1 MEIFTLKLSYCLIII
16 IFALFLRNDI
26 NKSIARVISDFSYKQ
41 DMAWTFPN
49 HTDDL
54 LERAKKQRDIIADT
68 QERNMKKVSILTKV
82 KSFLTFLV
90 VYKVLITFAIF
101 TNTLNDYMFFIL
113 FVAEI
118 ILCII
123 VYLVTKVLKI
133 SK

>member
-123 VYLVTKVLKI
+123 VYLVTKVLRI